1 MSQDDAPKSETAT
14 KTTPTTTTTTT
25 TTTTVTTIVT
35 EPQSQL
41 RYVRYEQS
49 RENEYVPAMKQ
60 LISKGLSEP
69 YSIYVYRYFLYQWG
83 DLCFLALDEQ
93 DTLVGVVVSKLEPHR
108 GGPLR
113 GYIAM
118 LAVRE
123 ECRGQGIAT
132 KLVRMAIDAMID
144 RNADEVSIHISIHT
158 YIRIHMCCWVYIRR
172 HFY

>member
-1 MSQDDAPKSETAT
+1 MSQDDTPKPEAAT

-25 TTTTVTTIVT
+25 VT
-35 EPQSQL
+35 ELRPQL
-41 RYVRYEQS
+41 RYVRYEHA

-83 DLCFLALDEQ
+83 DLCFLALDE
-93 DTLVGVVVSKLEPHR
+93 DKLVGVVVSKLECHR

-123 ECRGQGIAT
+123 ECRGRGIAT

-144 RNADEVSIHISIHT
+144 RNADEVSIHIDILHLQTHLLTTIH
-158 YIRIHMCCWVYIRR
+158 VVQ
-172 HFY
+172 